1 MLLQL
6 LQIELYKIFKR
17 PRTYISFVAITAIVV
32 IIQVGLKYD
41 GKAYLDLL
49 LEDLSDVFD
58 ISDDQKTNLLN
69 GYFICYFIL
78 NTLLLQVPILVALIA
93 GDALAGEANMGTLR
107 LILSKPVT
115 RVQLVLAKFLAA
127 MLYVILLLVWMALL
141 ALALSVLLFGTNDLY
156 VFRETTIHISAAD
169 DVLWRYIAAFAYAA
183 VALTVVASLA
193 LLLSTFADNAIGPI
207 IATVSIV
214 LILTI
219 LSQLNIPLY
228 DNTVKPWLFTT
239 HMVGW
244 KGFFYV
250 QSTPEGE
257 TIKGSIEN
265 LPGIMRSL
273 GILGA
278 YILLFLGSTLVLFG
292 RKDILS

>member
-127 MLYVILLLVWMALL
+127 MCYVILLLVWMALL